1 MRVVAMAER
10 TARESAVR
18 VMAMAERT
26 TGESTVRLVAMAVPA
41 FSVRAARSG

>member
-1 MRVVAMAER
+1 MAER